1 MKIIEKV
8 KLDKLESCGSRS
20 PLSIMLEVI
29 MKIKECDEGVEIL
42 INDYDWLLSLKYI
55 LKINDLKMKIEEKGK
70 EDNFLKLEVSRDCT

>member
-42 INDYDWLLSLKYI
+42 INDYDWLLSR
-55 LKINDLKMKIEEKGK
+55 E
-70 EDNFLKLEVSRDCT
+70 